1 MSGKVHIIL
10 GTDDVAIK
18 DAANAKILDLCGPA
32 PEENESLE
40 IIRGDSDTMNAV
52 EILDSLIN
60 TMTTPPFL
68 TPEKIIWLKHFNKFE
83 EAFAEPVAG
92 TGKKK
97 KKTRLETVADIWNEG
112 LPHGITVV
120 FDGTGLERKRTFYK
134 VAAAIGKTEPN
145 TFTWFD
151 KIDPKSK
158 NFEAEVILRA
168 GEFAEAEGIQLT
180 RDASS
185 FLARSTGGDLLLL
198 KNEIKK
204 LAAYINGE
212 GKVSLEDCHAVCTAT
227 KESLVWEFSSALAE
241 RDIQRAMTLIPGIL
255 LSLEQGSSSGNAELA
270 VLASTAN
277 EFKRLMD
284 LKCAGAKYK
293 FPENPGPNFFYATV
307 EDQKAKGNNDPIFS
321 MNPYRLFK
329 MWENASKFRDEE
341 FADIFD
347 ALFTANRTMVTGAGD
362 PRLVLENLVMTI
374 GPGRNQ

>member
-40 IIRGDSDTMNAV
+40 IIRGDSDTLSAE
-52 EILDSLIN
+52 EILDALIN

-68 TPEKIIWLKHFNKFE
+68 TPEKIVWLKHFNKFE
-83 EAFAEPVAG
+83 DAFSEPVG

-97 KKTRLETVADIWNEG
+97 KKTRLEMVADLWNEG
-112 LPHGITVV
+112 LPAGITVV
-120 FDGTGLERKRTFYK
+120 FDGTGLDRKRSFYK

-151 KIDPKSK
+151 KIDPKAK

-168 GEFAEAEGIQLT
+168 GEFAEAEGIQMT

-204 LAAYINGE
+204 LAAYIGGS

-270 VLASTAN
+270 VLSSTAN

-284 LKCAGAKYK
+284 LKCAGAKYG
-293 FPENPGPNFFYATV
+293 FPANAGPNFFYATV
-307 EDQKAKGNNDPIFS
+307 EDQKAKGNNDPVFS

-329 MWENASKFRDEE
+329 MWENASRFADEE

-347 ALFTANRTMVTGAGD
+347 ALFTANRAMVTGAGE

-374 GPGRNQ
+374 GPGKAQ

>member
-10 GTDDVAIK
+10 GSDEVAIK
-18 DAANAKILDLCGPA
+18 DAANRMILELCGAA
-32 PEENESLE
+32 PEENECLE
-40 IIRGDSDTMNAV
+40 IIRGDSDTENAIG
-52 EILDSLIN
+52 ILDALIN

-83 EAFAEPVAG
+83 EAFAEPVG

-97 KKTRLETVADIWNEG
+97 KKSRIELVADLWQEG
-112 LPHGITVV
+112 IPDGITVV

-134 VAAAIGKTEPN
+134 TVAAIGKTQPN
-145 TFTWFD
+145 TFSWFD

-158 NFEAEVILRA
+158 NFEAEMILRA
-168 GEFAEAEGIQLT
+168 GEFAEAEGVQIA

-198 KNEIKK
+198 KNEIRK
-204 LAAYINGE
+204 LSSYIG
-212 GKVSLEDCHAVCTAT
+212 GSGSISLEDCHAVCTAT

-241 RDIQRAMTLIPGIL
+241 RDLQRALLLIPGIL

-284 LKCAGAKYK
+284 LKCTGAKYG
-293 FPENPGPNFFYATV
+293 FPKKAGPNFFYAAV
-307 EDQKAKGNNDPIFS
+307 EEQKSKGNDDPLFS

-329 MWENASKFRDEE
+329 MWENASRFEDDE
-341 FADIFD
+341 FAGIFD
-347 ALFTANRTMVTGAGD
+347 ALFSANRAMVTGAGE
-362 PRLVLENLVMTI
+362 PRLILETLVMTI

>member
-40 IIRGDSDTMNAV
+40 IIRGDSDTLNAI
-52 EILDSLIN
+52 EILDALIN

-83 EAFAEPVAG
+83 EAFAEPSG

-97 KKTRLETVADIWNEG
+97 KKTRLEMVADLWNEG

-120 FDGTGLERKRTFYK
+120 FDGTGLERKRSFYK

-151 KIDPKSK
+151 KIDPKAK

-204 LAAYINGE
+204 LAAYIGGT
-212 GKVSLEDCHAVCTAT
+212 GKVSLDDCHQVCTAT

-270 VLASTAN
+270 VLSSTAN

-284 LKCAGAKYK
+284 LKCAGAIYG
-293 FPENPGPNFFYATV
+293 FPANAGPNFFYATV
-307 EDQKAKGNNDPIFS
+307 EDQKAKGNNDPVFS

-329 MWENASKFRDEE
+329 MWENASRFKDDE

-347 ALFTANRTMVTGAGD
+347 ALFTANRAMVTGGGD
-362 PRLVLENLVMTI
+362 PRLILENLVMTI
-374 GPGRNQ
+374 VPEKN

>member
-10 GTDDVAIK
+10 GSDDVAIK

-40 IIRGDSDTMNAV
+40 IIRGDSDTENAV

-60 TMTTPPFL
+60 SMTTPPFL

-83 EAFAEPVAG
+83 DAFSESVG

-97 KKTRLETVADIWNEG
+97 KKSRLEIVADLWSEG
-112 LPHGITVV
+112 IPDGITVI
-120 FDGTGLERKRTFYK
+120 FDGTGLDRKRSFYK

-151 KIDPKSK
+151 KIDPKAK
-158 NFEAEVILRA
+158 NFEAEIGLRA
-168 GEFAEAEGIQLT
+168 GEFAEAEGIQIT
-180 RDASS
+180 RDATS

-204 LAAYINGE
+204 LASYIGGS
-212 GKVSLEDCHAVCTAT
+212 GKISLDDCHAVCTAT

-270 VLASTAN
+270 VLSSTAN

-284 LKCAGAKYK
+284 LKCAGAKYG
-293 FPENPGPNFFYATV
+293 FPQKASPSFFYAAV
-307 EDQKAKGNNDPIFS
+307 EDQKAKGNNDPLFS

-329 MWENASKFRDEE
+329 MWENVSRFDDAE

-347 ALFTANRTMVTGAGD
+347 ALFTANRAMVTGGGD

-374 GPGRNQ
+374 GPGKGQ

>member
-18 DAANAKILDLCGPA
+18 DAANARILDLCGPA

-40 IIRGDSDTMNAV
+40 IIRGDSDTLNAI

-83 EAFAEPVAG
+83 EAFAEPVG
-92 TGKKK
+92 TGKNK
-97 KKTRLETVADIWNEG
+97 KKTRLETVADIWNNG
-112 LPHGITVV
+112 LPHGITVI
-120 FDGTGLERKRTFYK
+120 FDGTGLERKRSFYK
-134 VAAAIGKTEPN
+134 IAAAIGKTEPN

-151 KIDPKSK
+151 KIDPKAK
-158 NFEAEVILRA
+158 NFEAEIILRA
-168 GEFAEAEGIQLT
+168 GEFAEAEGIQMT

-204 LAAYINGE
+204 LAAYIGGT
-212 GKVSLEDCHAVCTAT
+212 GKVSLEDCHQVCTAT

-255 LSLEQGSSSGNAELA
+255 LSLEQSGSSGNAELA
-270 VLASTAN
+270 VLSSTAN

-284 LKCAGAKYK
+284 LKCAGAKYE
-293 FPENPGPNFFYATV
+293 FPANVGPNFFYATV
-307 EDQKAKGNNDPIFS
+307 EDQKAKGNNDPVFS

-329 MWENASKFRDEE
+329 MWENASRFRDEE

-347 ALFTANRTMVTGAGD
+347 ALFTANRAMVTGGGD
-362 PRLVLENLVMTI
+362 PRLILENLVMTI
-374 GPGRNQ
+374 GPGKR

>member
-198 KNEIKK
+198 
-204 LAAYINGE
+204 
-212 GKVSLEDCHAVCTAT
+212 T
-227 KESLVWEFSSALAE
+227 
-241 RDIQRAMTLIPGIL
+241 
-255 LSLEQGSSSGNAELA
+255 
-270 VLASTAN
+270 
-277 EFKRLMD
+277 
-284 LKCAGAKYK
+284 
-293 FPENPGPNFFYATV
+293 NFFYAKKSRLSETIIYILNSSGSGEKIV
-307 EDQKAKGNNDPIFS
+307 TAFS
-321 MNPYRLFK
+321 F
-329 MWENASKFRDEE
+329 
-341 FADIFD
+341 
-347 ALFTANRTMVTGAGD
+347 
-362 PRLVLENLVMTI
+362 I
-374 GPGRNQ
+374 GCIKEIV

>member
-40 IIRGDSDTMNAV
+40 IIRGDSDTLNAM

-68 TPEKIIWLKHFNKFE
+68 TPEKIIWLKHFNKFD
-83 EAFAEPVAG
+83 EAFAETVG

-97 KKTRLETVADIWNEG
+97 KNTRLETVAELWKEG
-112 LPHGITVV
+112 LPAGITVV
-120 FDGTGLERKRTFYK
+120 FDGIGLDRKRSFYK

-151 KIDPKSK
+151 KIDPKAK

-168 GEFAEAEGIQLT
+168 GEFAEAEGIQMT

-204 LAAYINGE
+204 LAAYIGGS
-212 GKVSLEDCHAVCTAT
+212 GKVSLDDCHAVCTAT

-270 VLASTAN
+270 VLSSTAN

-284 LKCAGAKYK
+284 LKCAGAKYA
-293 FPENPGPNFFYATV
+293 FPKNPGSNFFYATV
-307 EDQKAKGNNDPIFS
+307 EDQKSKGNNDPIFS

-329 MWENASKFRDEE
+329 MWENASRFKDEE

-347 ALFTANRTMVTGAGD
+347 ALFTANRAMVTGAGE

-374 GPGRNQ
+374 GPGKA